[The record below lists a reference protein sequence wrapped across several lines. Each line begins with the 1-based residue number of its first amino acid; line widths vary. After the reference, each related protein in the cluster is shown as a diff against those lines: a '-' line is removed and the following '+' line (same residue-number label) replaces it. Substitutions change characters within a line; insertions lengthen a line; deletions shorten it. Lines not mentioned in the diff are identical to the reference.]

1 MRREKFRELCADFW
15 DSGHGDVIRLS
26 LNAKGRRELADTVLG
41 SRDPVRVVPVTP
53 REKSI
58 GAGISHIV
66 NPVTCSEVEVI
77 AVESGNWMEVRYP
90 VI

>member
-1 MRREKFRELCADFW
+1 MRREKFRELCEDFW
-15 DSGHGDVIRLS
+15 SNGHGDVVRLV
-26 LNAKGRRELADTVLG
+26 LNAQGRRELADTMLV
-41 SRDPVRVVPVTP
+41 SRDSVRVVPVTP

-58 GAGISHIV
+58 GAGISHVV

>member
-1 MRREKFRELCADFW
+1 MRREKFRELCEDFW
-15 DSGHGDVIRLS
+15 GNGYGDVVRLV
-26 LNAKGRRELADTVLG
+26 LNAQGRRELADTMLV
-41 SRDPVRVVPVTP
+41 SRDSVRVVPVTP

-58 GAGISHIV
+58 GAGISHVV